1 MLHTYW
7 KYPKHY
13 WSGFEE
19 ESSVCSICSPIFLPT
34 FIATFSIS
42 WAKSRLD
49 GSQEEQNG
57 VKQGRGTPFSPTF
70 TTLKVRRKVGL
81 QMLRAAR
88 VH

>member
-13 WSGFEE
+13 WSSFEE

-34 FIATFSIS
+34 FTATFSIS
-42 WAKSRLD
+42 RVKSRLD

-57 VKQGRGTPFSPTF
+57 METIWGEAGEGGDLLDQH
-70 TTLKVRRKVGL
+70 L
-81 QMLRAAR
+81 
-88 VH
+88 

>member
-1 MLHTYW
+1 MKRNGQNWSSHKSSMLHTYW

-13 WSGFEE
+13 WSAFEE

-34 FIATFSIS
+34 FTATFSIS

-57 VKQGRGTPFSPTF
+57 METIWGEAGEGETF
-70 TTLKVRRKVGL
+70 
-81 QMLRAAR
+81 
-88 VH
+88 